1 MVKYQGKL
9 LSRIPKFNFKEDL
22 QYSMPSA
29 MVKAI
34 SRVAVAP
41 ASCMW

>member
-1 MVKYQGKL
+1 MSKPACTPV
-9 LSRIPKFNFKEDL
+9 R

-41 ASCMW
+41 ASIVFAAV